1 MSQPSPQFNTPNLG
15 NFGPDP
21 LGPPAPHHH
30 PSNSQTPSASLP
42 QSPNPSEHQQTQ
54 AASVDPE
61 LVDKTKNQIRILVD
75 EIQNLARTNLTV
87 DEFMDGFT
95 PRIANA
101 LASAGAAIWLVN
113 PESANLALKHYVNVP
128 PVLKLTEQTAAI
140 EHLRLLKK
148 TLDTQQAVLV
158 PPASGAY
165 GDRPTGNPT
174 DHLLI
179 LQPLKID
186 RTTVG
191 LIEIFQR
198 PGAGLTTQ
206 RGYLKFVSQMG
217 DIANEF
223 LSNQKIR
230 SYAIERAM
238 WNRRE
243 EFIGII
249 HQSLDTQEVAYAIAN
264 EGRRLLEC
272 DRVSVA
278 IGHDRQYQVEAVSG
292 LDTIER
298 RATQVKQLS
307 QLASLVI
314 QTNEPLWYSG
324 TSDHLPPQLREPLHE
339 YVDRSHTK
347 MLAILPLFH
356 EPLQLSDPASSGKK
370 PIPVGALIIEQLS
383 DSRINPELKKNIE
396 TIALHCQSALANAT
410 QHHQIFLLPV
420 WKMIGQFVSL
430 FRSGRRTKALAISGM
445 VAVLLIFLT
454 CFPWTFGL
462 GANGSLIPAEQHEVF
477 AKINGTMETIFV
489 SDDGDTLVQLGQPLA
504 QMKNSDLELAID
516 QINGQIAIQEAER
529 TSNLQLQNR
538 NDLSQ
543 FELVEVNNNIT
554 LATKTIEYLRR
565 ELEIRLEER
574 RLLTVTSP
582 ATGRVVN
589 WNAKQ
594 NLMHRPV
601 TRGQNLMTIV
611 NPNTQW
617 LIELE
622 MPERR
627 LGHLTEAMRI
637 SEQPLKVTFALL
649 SNPGTEYTGVVL
661 DIDEKLDVHSD
672 EGNTALVRVQFP
684 NEAIDP
690 QLLRA
695 ETRVNAK
702 VICGKRSTGF
712 VIFHEMIETVQSKIM
727 FLF

>member
-1 MSQPSPQFNTPNLG
+1 MSQSSPQSNTPHLG
-15 NFGPDP
+15 NFIADP
-21 LGPPAPHHH
+21 LGPPAPHHQ
-30 PSNSQTPSASLP
+30 PSIPQTPSASPP
-42 QSPNPSEHQQTQ
+42 QQPPGDDQQKQTGG
-54 AASVDPE
+54 VHPG
-61 LVDKTKNQIRILVD
+61 LVNQTKNQIRILVD
-75 EIQNLARTNLTV
+75 EIRQLAHANSTV

-95 PRIANA
+95 PRITTA
-101 LASAGAAIWLVN
+101 LASVGAAIWLIDS
-113 PESANLALKHYVNVP
+113 ESGTLALKYFVNVP
-128 PVLKLTEQTAAI
+128 PVLRLNDQAAAI
-140 EHLRLLKK
+140 EHQRLLKK
-148 TLDTQQAVLV
+148 TLDTQQASLV
-158 PPASGAY
+158 QPASGGY
-165 GDRPTGNPT
+165 GDKPTGNPT

-179 LQPLKID
+179 LQPLTID
-186 RTTVG
+186 KTAVG
-191 LIEIFQR
+191 LVEIFQR

-217 DIANEF
+217 DIASEF

-230 SYAIERAM
+230 SYSIERAM

-243 EFIGII
+243 QFIGII
-249 HQSLDTQEVAYAIAN
+249 HQSLNTQEVAYAIAN
-264 EGRRLLEC
+264 EGRRFLEC

-278 IGHDRQYQVEAVSG
+278 TGHERQCRVDAVSG
-292 LDTIER
+292 LDTVER

-307 QLASLVI
+307 QLASLVM
-314 QTNEPLWYSG
+314 QTSEPLWYSG
-324 TSDHLPPQLREPLHE
+324 SSDNLPPQIREPLHE

-347 MLAILPLFH
+347 MLAILPLFRENNH
-356 EPLQLSDPASSGKK
+356 PSDSALPEKK
-370 PIPVGALIIEQLS
+370 PIAVGALIVEQLS
-383 DSRINPELKKNIE
+383 DSRIAPKLKNNIE
-396 TIALHCQSALANAT
+396 TIAIHCQSALSNAT
-410 QHHQIFLLPV
+410 EHHQIFLLPA

-430 FRSGRRTKALAISGM
+430 FQSGRRTKTISIISM
-445 VAVLLIFLT
+445 MAVLLIFLT
-454 CFPWTFGL
+454 CFPCTFGL
-462 GANGSLIPAEQHEVF
+462 GAKGSLIPTEQHEVF

-489 SDDGDTLVQLGQPLA
+489 SDDGDTLVQQGQPLA
-504 QMKNSDLELAID
+504 QMQNSDLELAID

-529 TSNLQLQNR
+529 NSNLQLQNR

-543 FELVEVNNNIT
+543 FESVEVNNNIA

-565 ELEIRLEER
+565 ELEIRMEEQQ
-574 RLLTVTSP
+574 LLTVTSP

-611 NPNTQW
+611 NPNTEW
-617 LIELE
+617 IVELE

-627 LGHLTEAMRI
+627 LGHLAKAMRD
-637 SEQPLKVTFALL
+637 SEQPLQVTFALL

-702 VICGKRSTGF
+702 VICGTRATGF

>member
-1 MSQPSPQFNTPNLG
+1 MSQSSPQSNTPHLG
-15 NFGPDP
+15 NFIADP
-21 LGPPAPHHH
+21 LGPPAPHHQ
-30 PSNSQTPSASLP
+30 PSIPQTPSASPP
-42 QSPNPSEHQQTQ
+42 QQPPGDDQQKQTGG
-54 AASVDPE
+54 VHPG
-61 LVDKTKNQIRILVD
+61 LVNQTKNQIRILVD
-75 EIQNLARTNLTV
+75 EIRQLAHANSTV

-95 PRIANA
+95 PRITTA
-101 LASAGAAIWLVN
+101 LASVGAAIWLIDS
-113 PESANLALKHYVNVP
+113 ESGTLALKYYVNVP
-128 PVLKLTEQTAAI
+128 PVLRLNDQAAAI
-140 EHLRLLKK
+140 EHQRLLKK
-148 TLDTQQAVLV
+148 TLDTQQASLV
-158 PPASGAY
+158 QPASGGY
-165 GDRPTGNPT
+165 GDKPTGNPT

-179 LQPLKID
+179 LQPLTID
-186 RTTVG
+186 KTAVG

-206 RGYLKFVSQMG
+206 RGYVKFVSQMG
-217 DIANEF
+217 DIASEF

-230 SYAIERAM
+230 SYSIERAM

-243 EFIGII
+243 QFIGII
-249 HQSLDTQEVAYAIAN
+249 HQSLNTQDVAYAIAN
-264 EGRRLLEC
+264 EGRRFLEC

-278 IGHDRQYQVEAVSG
+278 TGHDRQCRVDAVSG
-292 LDTIER
+292 LDTVER

-307 QLASLVI
+307 QLASLVM
-314 QTNEPLWYSG
+314 QTSEPLWYSG
-324 TSDHLPPQLREPLHE
+324 SSANLPPKIREPLHE

-347 MLAILPLFH
+347 MLAILPLFRENNH
-356 EPLQLSDPASSGKK
+356 PSELALPEKK
-370 PIPVGALIIEQLS
+370 PIAVGALIVEQLS
-383 DSRINPELKKNIE
+383 DSRIAPELKNNIE
-396 TIALHCQSALANAT
+396 TIAIHCQSALSNAT
-410 QHHQIFLLPV
+410 EHHQIFLLPA

-430 FRSGRRTKALAISGM
+430 FQSGRRAQTIFIIGM
-445 VAVLLIFLT
+445 MAVLLIFLT
-454 CFPWTFGL
+454 CFPCTFGL
-462 GANGSLIPAEQHEVF
+462 GAKGSLIPTEQHEVF

-489 SDDGDTLVQLGQPLA
+489 SDDGDTLVQQGQPLA
-504 QMKNSDLELAID
+504 QMQNSDLELAID

-529 TSNLQLQNR
+529 NSNLQLQNR

-543 FELVEVNNNIT
+543 FESVEVNNNIA

-565 ELEIRLEER
+565 ELEIRMEER
-574 RLLTVTSP
+574 QLLTVTSP

-611 NPNTQW
+611 NPNTEW
-617 LIELE
+617 IVELE

-627 LGHLTEAMRI
+627 LGHLAKAMRD
-637 SEQPLKVTFALL
+637 SEQPLQVTFALL

-684 NEAIDP
+684 NEAIDS

-702 VICGKRSTGF
+702 VICGTRATGF

>member
-1 MSQPSPQFNTPNLG
+1 MSQPSHQFNTPDPS
-15 NFGPDP
+15 NFIADP
-21 LGPPAPHHH
+21 LGPPAPHHQ
-30 PSNSQTPSASLP
+30 PPNPQTPATAPP
-42 QSPNPSEHQQTQ
+42 QQPNSSENQQKQMGT
-54 AASVDPE
+54 VDPG
-61 LVDKTKNQIRILVD
+61 LVNQTKNQIRILVD
-75 EIQNLARTNLTV
+75 EIHKLAQTNSTV
-87 DEFMDGFT
+87 DEFLEGFT
-95 PRIANA
+95 PRVANA
-101 LASAGAAIWLVN
+101 LASVGAAIWLSDA
-113 PESANLALKHYVNVP
+113 ESAPLRLKHYINVP
-128 PVLKLTEQTAAI
+128 PELRRADQTAAI
-140 EHLRLLKK
+140 QHQRLLQK
-148 TLDTQQAVLV
+148 TRDSQQAVLV
-158 PPASGAY
+158 PPASGAS
-165 GDRPTGNPT
+165 GENPTGNPT

-179 LQPLKID
+179 LQPLRID
-186 RTTVG
+186 KTTVG

-230 SYAIERAM
+230 SYAAERAM

-243 EFIGII
+243 QFIGII
-249 HQSLDTQEVAYAIAN
+249 HQSLDTQDVAYAIAN
-264 EGRRLLEC
+264 EGRRFLDC

-278 IGHDRQYQVEAVSG
+278 IGRDRQCRVNAVSG

-314 QTNEPLWYSG
+314 RTHEPLWYSG
-324 TSDHLPPQLREPLHE
+324 TSDSLPPQIREPLHE

-347 MLAILPLFH
+347 MLAILPLFC
-356 EPLQLSDPASSGKK
+356 ERSQPSDPALPKKK
-370 PIPVGALIIEQLS
+370 PVPVGALIVEQLS
-383 DSRINPELKKNIE
+383 DSRIASELKHNIE
-396 TIALHCQSALANAT
+396 TIAPHCQSALTNAT
-410 QHHQIFLLPV
+410 EHHQIFLLPA
-420 WKMIGQFVSL
+420 WKMIGQFLSL
-430 FRSGRRTKALAISGM
+430 FQSGRRTKAISIVG
-445 VAVLLIFLT
+445 VTAVLLIFLT
-454 CFPWTFGL
+454 YFPCTFGL
-462 GANGSLIPAEQHEVF
+462 GAKGSLIPAEQHEVF

-489 SDDGDTLVQLGQPLA
+489 SDDGDSMVQQGQPLA
-504 QMKNSDLELAID
+504 QMQNSDLELAID

-529 TSNLQLQNR
+529 SSNLQLQNR

-543 FELVEVNNNIT
+543 FELVEVNNNIA
-554 LATKTIEYLRR
+554 LATKTIEYLQR
-565 ELEIRLEER
+565 ELEIRLEEQQ
-574 RLLTVTSP
+574 LLTVKSP

-611 NPNTQW
+611 NPNTEW

-627 LGHLTEAMRI
+627 LGHLTEAMRDNQ
-637 SEQPLKVTFALL
+637 QPLKVTFALL

-672 EGNTALVRVQFP
+672 EGNTAIVRVQFP

-690 QLLRA
+690 QLLRS

-702 VICGKRSTGF
+702 VICGTRATGF
-712 VIFHEMIETVQSKIM
+712 VIFHEMIETVQSKWM

>member
-1 MSQPSPQFNTPNLG
+1 MSQSSPQSNTPHLG
-15 NFGPDP
+15 NFIADP
-21 LGPPAPHHH
+21 LGPPAPHHQ
-30 PSNSQTPSASLP
+30 PSIPQTPSASPP
-42 QSPNPSEHQQTQ
+42 QQPPGDDQQKQTGG
-54 AASVDPE
+54 VHPG
-61 LVDKTKNQIRILVD
+61 LVNQTKNQIRILVD
-75 EIQNLARTNLTV
+75 EIRQLAHANSTV

-95 PRIANA
+95 PRITTA
-101 LASAGAAIWLVN
+101 LASVGAAIWLIDS
-113 PESANLALKHYVNVP
+113 ESGSLALKYFVNVP
-128 PVLKLTEQTAAI
+128 PVLRLNDQAAAI
-140 EHLRLLKK
+140 EHQRLLKK
-148 TLDTQQAVLV
+148 TLDTQQASLV
-158 PPASGAY
+158 QPASGGY
-165 GDRPTGNPT
+165 GDKPTGNPT

-179 LQPLKID
+179 LQPLTID
-186 RTTVG
+186 KTAVG
-191 LIEIFQR
+191 LVEIFQR

-217 DIANEF
+217 DIASEF

-230 SYAIERAM
+230 SYSVERAM

-243 EFIGII
+243 QFIGII
-249 HQSLDTQEVAYAIAN
+249 HQSLNTQEVAYAIAN
-264 EGRRLLEC
+264 EGRRFLEC

-278 IGHDRQYQVEAVSG
+278 TGHERQCRVDAVSG
-292 LDTIER
+292 LDTVER

-307 QLASLVI
+307 QLASLVM
-314 QTNEPLWYSG
+314 QTSEPLWYSG
-324 TSDHLPPQLREPLHE
+324 SSDNLPPQIREPLHE

-347 MLAILPLFH
+347 MLAILPLFRENNH
-356 EPLQLSDPASSGKK
+356 PSDSALPEKK
-370 PIPVGALIIEQLS
+370 PIAVGALIVEQLS
-383 DSRINPELKKNIE
+383 DSRIAPELKNNIE
-396 TIALHCQSALANAT
+396 TIAIHCQSALSNAT
-410 QHHQIFLLPV
+410 EHHQIFLLPA

-430 FRSGRRTKALAISGM
+430 FQSGRRTKTISIISM
-445 VAVLLIFLT
+445 MAVLLIFLT
-454 CFPWTFGL
+454 CFPCTFGL
-462 GANGSLIPAEQHEVF
+462 GAKGSLIPTEQHEVF

-489 SDDGDTLVQLGQPLA
+489 SDDGDTLVQQGQPLA
-504 QMKNSDLELAID
+504 QMQNSDLELAID

-529 TSNLQLQNR
+529 NSNLQLQNR

-543 FELVEVNNNIT
+543 FESVEVNNNIA

-565 ELEIRLEER
+565 ELEIRMEEQQ
-574 RLLTVTSP
+574 LLTVTSP

-611 NPNTQW
+611 NPNTEW
-617 LIELE
+617 IVELE

-627 LGHLTEAMRI
+627 LGHLAKAMRD
-637 SEQPLKVTFALL
+637 SEQPLQVTFALL

-702 VICGKRSTGF
+702 VICGTRATGF

>member
-15 NFGPDP
+15 NFGADP

-42 QSPNPSEHQQTQ
+42 QSPTPSEHQQTQ

-101 LASAGAAIWLVN
+101 LASAGAAIWLVD

-695 ETRVNAK
+695 ETRVSAK

>member
-15 NFGPDP
+15 NFGADP

-101 LASAGAAIWLVN
+101 LASAGAAIWLVD

-324 TSDHLPPQLREPLHE
+324 ISDHLPPQLREPLHE

-383 DSRINPELKKNIE
+383 DSRINPGLKKNIE

>member
-1 MSQPSPQFNTPNLG
+1 MSQSSPQSNTPHLG
-15 NFGPDP
+15 NFIADP
-21 LGPPAPHHH
+21 LGPPAPHHQ
-30 PSNSQTPSASLP
+30 PSIPQTPSAS
-42 QSPNPSEHQQTQ
+42 PSQQPSGDDQQKQTGG
-54 AASVDPE
+54 VHPG
-61 LVDKTKNQIRILVD
+61 LVNQTKNQIRILVD
-75 EIQNLARTNLTV
+75 EIRQLAHANSTV

-95 PRIANA
+95 PRITTA
-101 LASAGAAIWLVN
+101 LASVGAAIWLIDS
-113 PESANLALKHYVNVP
+113 ESGTLALKYYVNVP
-128 PVLKLTEQTAAI
+128 PVLRLNDQAAAI
-140 EHLRLLKK
+140 EHQRLLKK
-148 TLDTQQAVLV
+148 TLDTQQASLV
-158 PPASGAY
+158 QPASGGY
-165 GDRPTGNPT
+165 GDKPTGNPT

-179 LQPLKID
+179 LQPLTID
-186 RTTVG
+186 KTAVG
-191 LIEIFQR
+191 LVEIFQR

-217 DIANEF
+217 DIASEF

-230 SYAIERAM
+230 SYSVERAM

-243 EFIGII
+243 QFIGII
-249 HQSLDTQEVAYAIAN
+249 HQSLNTQEVAYAIAN
-264 EGRRLLEC
+264 EGRRFLEC

-278 IGHDRQYQVEAVSG
+278 TGHDRQCRVDAVSG
-292 LDTIER
+292 LDTVER

-307 QLASLVI
+307 QLASLVM
-314 QTNEPLWYSG
+314 QTSEPLWYSG
-324 TSDHLPPQLREPLHE
+324 SSDNLPPQIREPLHE

-347 MLAILPLFH
+347 MLAILPLFRENNH
-356 EPLQLSDPASSGKK
+356 PSDSALPEKK
-370 PIPVGALIIEQLS
+370 PIAVGALIVEQLS
-383 DSRINPELKKNIE
+383 DSRIAPKLKNNIE
-396 TIALHCQSALANAT
+396 TIAIHCQSALSNAT
-410 QHHQIFLLPV
+410 EHHQIFLLPA

-430 FRSGRRTKALAISGM
+430 FQSGRRTKTISIIGM
-445 VAVLLIFLT
+445 MAVLLIFLT
-454 CFPWTFGL
+454 CFPCTFGL
-462 GANGSLIPAEQHEVF
+462 GAKGSLIPTEQHEVF

-489 SDDGDTLVQLGQPLA
+489 SDDGDTLVQQGQPLA
-504 QMKNSDLELAID
+504 QMQNSDLELAID

-529 TSNLQLQNR
+529 NSNLQLQNR

-543 FELVEVNNNIT
+543 FESVEVNNNIA

-565 ELEIRLEER
+565 ELEIRMEEQQ
-574 RLLTVTSP
+574 LLTVTSP

-611 NPNTQW
+611 NPNTEW
-617 LIELE
+617 IVELE

-627 LGHLTEAMRI
+627 LGHLSKAMRD
-637 SEQPLKVTFALL
+637 SEQPLQVTFALL

-702 VICGKRSTGF
+702 VICGTRATGF

>member
-1 MSQPSPQFNTPNLG
+1 MSQSSPQSNTPHLG
-15 NFGPDP
+15 NFIADP
-21 LGPPAPHHH
+21 LGPPAPHHQ
-30 PSNSQTPSASLP
+30 PSIPQTPSASPP
-42 QSPNPSEHQQTQ
+42 QQPSGDDQQKQTGG
-54 AASVDPE
+54 VHPG
-61 LVDKTKNQIRILVD
+61 LVNQTKNQIRILVD
-75 EIQNLARTNLTV
+75 EIRQLAHANSTV

-95 PRIANA
+95 PRITTA
-101 LASAGAAIWLVN
+101 LASVGAAIWLIDS
-113 PESANLALKHYVNVP
+113 ESGTLALKYYVNVP
-128 PVLKLTEQTAAI
+128 PVLRLNDQAAAI
-140 EHLRLLKK
+140 EHQRLLKK
-148 TLDTQQAVLV
+148 TLDTQQASLV
-158 PPASGAY
+158 QPASGGY
-165 GDRPTGNPT
+165 GDKPTGNPT

-179 LQPLKID
+179 LQPLTID
-186 RTTVG
+186 KTAVG
-191 LIEIFQR
+191 LVEIFQR

-217 DIANEF
+217 DIASEF

-230 SYAIERAM
+230 SYSVERAM

-243 EFIGII
+243 QFIGII
-249 HQSLDTQEVAYAIAN
+249 HQSLNTQEVAYAIAN
-264 EGRRLLEC
+264 EGRRFLEC

-278 IGHDRQYQVEAVSG
+278 TGHDRQCRVDAVSG
-292 LDTIER
+292 LDTVER

-307 QLASLVI
+307 QLASLVM
-314 QTNEPLWYSG
+314 QTSEPLWYSG
-324 TSDHLPPQLREPLHE
+324 SSDNLPPQIREPLHE

-347 MLAILPLFH
+347 MLAILPLFRENNH
-356 EPLQLSDPASSGKK
+356 PSDSALPEKK
-370 PIPVGALIIEQLS
+370 PIAVGALIVEQLS
-383 DSRINPELKKNIE
+383 DSRIAPKLKNNIE
-396 TIALHCQSALANAT
+396 TIAIHCQSALSNAT
-410 QHHQIFLLPV
+410 EHHQIFLLPA

-430 FRSGRRTKALAISGM
+430 FQSGRRTKTISIIGM
-445 VAVLLIFLT
+445 MAVLLIFLT
-454 CFPWTFGL
+454 CFPCTFGL
-462 GANGSLIPAEQHEVF
+462 GAKGSLIPTEQHEVF

-489 SDDGDTLVQLGQPLA
+489 SDDGDTLVQQGQPLA
-504 QMKNSDLELAID
+504 QMQNSDLELAID

-529 TSNLQLQNR
+529 NSNLQLQNR

-543 FELVEVNNNIT
+543 FESVEVNNNIA

-565 ELEIRLEER
+565 ELEIRMEEQQ
-574 RLLTVTSP
+574 LLTVTSP

-611 NPNTQW
+611 NPNTEW
-617 LIELE
+617 IVELE

-627 LGHLTEAMRI
+627 LGHLSKAMRD
-637 SEQPLKVTFALL
+637 SEQPLQVTFALL

-702 VICGKRSTGF
+702 VICGTRATGF

>member
-15 NFGPDP
+15 NFGADP

-101 LASAGAAIWLVN
+101 LASAGAAIWLVD

-148 TLDTQQAVLV
+148 TLDTQQSVLV

-324 TSDHLPPQLREPLHE
+324 ISDHLPPQLREPLHE

-383 DSRINPELKKNIE
+383 DSRINPGLKKNIE

>member
-1 MSQPSPQFNTPNLG
+1 
-15 NFGPDP
+15 
-21 LGPPAPHHH
+21 
-30 PSNSQTPSASLP
+30 
-42 QSPNPSEHQQTQ
+42 
-54 AASVDPE
+54 
-61 LVDKTKNQIRILVD
+61 
-75 EIQNLARTNLTV
+75 
-87 DEFMDGFT
+87 
-95 PRIANA
+95 
-101 LASAGAAIWLVN
+101 
-113 PESANLALKHYVNVP
+113 
-128 PVLKLTEQTAAI
+128 
-140 EHLRLLKK
+140 
-148 TLDTQQAVLV
+148 
-158 PPASGAY
+158 
-165 GDRPTGNPT
+165 
-174 DHLLI
+174 
-179 LQPLKID
+179 
-186 RTTVG
+186 
-191 LIEIFQR
+191 
-198 PGAGLTTQ
+198 
-206 RGYLKFVSQMG
+206 
-217 DIANEF
+217 
-223 LSNQKIR
+223 
-230 SYAIERAM
+230 
-238 WNRRE
+238 
-243 EFIGII
+243 
-249 HQSLDTQEVAYAIAN
+249 
-264 EGRRLLEC
+264 
-272 DRVSVA
+272 
-278 IGHDRQYQVEAVSG
+278 
-292 LDTIER
+292 
-298 RATQVKQLS
+298 
-307 QLASLVI
+307 
-314 QTNEPLWYSG
+314 
-324 TSDHLPPQLREPLHE
+324 
-339 YVDRSHTK
+339 

-684 NEAIDP
+684 NEAIDR

-695 ETRVNAK
+695 ETRVSAK

-712 VIFHEMIETVQSKIM
+712 VIFHEMIETAIHHFADP
-727 FLF
+727 FLDPQFSRFARKLAHRRIESAVDVIRA

>member
-1 MSQPSPQFNTPNLG
+1 MSQSSPQSNTPHLG
-15 NFGPDP
+15 NFIADP
-21 LGPPAPHHH
+21 LGPPAPHHQ
-30 PSNSQTPSASLP
+30 PSIPQTPSASPP
-42 QSPNPSEHQQTQ
+42 QQPPGDDQQKQTGG
-54 AASVDPE
+54 VHPG
-61 LVDKTKNQIRILVD
+61 LVNQTKNQIRILVD
-75 EIQNLARTNLTV
+75 EIRQLAHANSTV

-95 PRIANA
+95 PRITTA
-101 LASAGAAIWLVN
+101 LASVGAAIWLIDS
-113 PESANLALKHYVNVP
+113 ESGTLALKYFVNVP
-128 PVLKLTEQTAAI
+128 PVLRLNDQAAAI
-140 EHLRLLKK
+140 EHQRLLKK
-148 TLDTQQAVLV
+148 TLDTQQASLV
-158 PPASGAY
+158 QPASGGY
-165 GDRPTGNPT
+165 GDKPTGNPT

-179 LQPLKID
+179 LQPLTID
-186 RTTVG
+186 KTAVG
-191 LIEIFQR
+191 LVEIFQR

-217 DIANEF
+217 DIASEF

-230 SYAIERAM
+230 SYSVERAM

-243 EFIGII
+243 QFIGII
-249 HQSLDTQEVAYAIAN
+249 HQSLNTQEVAYAIAN
-264 EGRRLLEC
+264 EGRRFLEC

-278 IGHDRQYQVEAVSG
+278 TGHERQCRVDAVSG
-292 LDTIER
+292 LDTVER

-307 QLASLVI
+307 QLASLVM
-314 QTNEPLWYSG
+314 QTSEPLWYSG
-324 TSDHLPPQLREPLHE
+324 SSDNLPPQIREPLHE

-347 MLAILPLFH
+347 MLAIIPLFRENNH
-356 EPLQLSDPASSGKK
+356 PSDSALPEKK
-370 PIPVGALIIEQLS
+370 PIAVGALIVEQLS
-383 DSRINPELKKNIE
+383 DSRIAPKLKNNIE
-396 TIALHCQSALANAT
+396 TIAIHCQSALSNAT
-410 QHHQIFLLPV
+410 EHHQIFLLPA

-430 FRSGRRTKALAISGM
+430 FQSGRRTKTISIISM
-445 VAVLLIFLT
+445 MAVLLIFLT
-454 CFPWTFGL
+454 CFPCTFGL
-462 GANGSLIPAEQHEVF
+462 GAKGSLIPTEQHEVF

-489 SDDGDTLVQLGQPLA
+489 SDDGDTLVQQGQPLA
-504 QMKNSDLELAID
+504 QMQNSDLELAID

-529 TSNLQLQNR
+529 NSNLQLQNR

-543 FELVEVNNNIT
+543 FESVEVNNNIA

-565 ELEIRLEER
+565 ELEIRMEEQQ
-574 RLLTVTSP
+574 LLTVTSP

-611 NPNTQW
+611 NPNTEW
-617 LIELE
+617 IVELE

-627 LGHLTEAMRI
+627 LGHLAKAMRD
-637 SEQPLKVTFALL
+637 SEQPLQVTFALL

-672 EGNTALVRVQFP
+672 EGNTSLVRVQFP

-702 VICGKRSTGF
+702 VICGTRATGF

>member
-1 MSQPSPQFNTPNLG
+1 MSQSSPQSNTPHLG
-15 NFGPDP
+15 NFIADP
-21 LGPPAPHHH
+21 LGPPAPHHQ
-30 PSNSQTPSASLP
+30 PSIPQTPSASPP
-42 QSPNPSEHQQTQ
+42 QQPPGDDQQKQTGG
-54 AASVDPE
+54 VHPG
-61 LVDKTKNQIRILVD
+61 LVNQTKNQIRILVD
-75 EIQNLARTNLTV
+75 EIRQLAHANSTV

-95 PRIANA
+95 PRITTA
-101 LASAGAAIWLVN
+101 LASVGAAIWLIDS
-113 PESANLALKHYVNVP
+113 ESGSLALKYFVNVP
-128 PVLKLTEQTAAI
+128 PVLRLNDQAAAI
-140 EHLRLLKK
+140 EHQRLLKK
-148 TLDTQQAVLV
+148 TLDTQQASLV
-158 PPASGAY
+158 QPASGGY
-165 GDRPTGNPT
+165 GDKPTGNPT

-179 LQPLKID
+179 LQPLTID
-186 RTTVG
+186 KTAVG
-191 LIEIFQR
+191 LVEIFQR

-217 DIANEF
+217 DIASEF

-230 SYAIERAM
+230 SYSVERAM

-243 EFIGII
+243 QFIGII
-249 HQSLDTQEVAYAIAN
+249 HQSLNTQEVAYAIAN
-264 EGRRLLEC
+264 EGRRFLEC

-278 IGHDRQYQVEAVSG
+278 TGHERQCRVDAVSG
-292 LDTIER
+292 LDTVER

-307 QLASLVI
+307 QLASLVM
-314 QTNEPLWYSG
+314 QTSEPLWYSG
-324 TSDHLPPQLREPLHE
+324 SSDNLPPQIREPLHE

-347 MLAILPLFH
+347 MLAILPLFRENNH
-356 EPLQLSDPASSGKK
+356 PSDSALPEKK
-370 PIPVGALIIEQLS
+370 PIAVGALIVEQLS
-383 DSRINPELKKNIE
+383 DSRIAPKLKNNIE
-396 TIALHCQSALANAT
+396 TIAIHCQSALSNAT
-410 QHHQIFLLPV
+410 EHHQIFLLPA

-430 FRSGRRTKALAISGM
+430 FQSGRRTKTISIISM
-445 VAVLLIFLT
+445 MAVLLIFLT
-454 CFPWTFGL
+454 CFPCTFGL
-462 GANGSLIPAEQHEVF
+462 GAKGSLIPTEQHEVF

-489 SDDGDTLVQLGQPLA
+489 SDDGDTLVQQGQPLA
-504 QMKNSDLELAID
+504 QMQNSDLELAID

-529 TSNLQLQNR
+529 NSNLQLQNR

-543 FELVEVNNNIT
+543 FESVEVNNNIA

-565 ELEIRLEER
+565 ELEIRMEEQQ
-574 RLLTVTSP
+574 LLTVTSP

-611 NPNTQW
+611 NPNTEW
-617 LIELE
+617 IVELE

-627 LGHLTEAMRI
+627 LGHLAKAMRD
-637 SEQPLKVTFALL
+637 SEQPLQVTFALL

-702 VICGKRSTGF
+702 VICGTRATGF

>member
-15 NFGPDP
+15 NFGADP

-101 LASAGAAIWLVN
+101 LASAGAAIWLVD

-148 TLDTQQAVLV
+148 TLDTQQSVLV

-383 DSRINPELKKNIE
+383 DSRINPGLKKNIE

-420 WKMIGQFVSL
+420 WRMIGQFVSL

-695 ETRVNAK
+695 ETRVSAK

>member
-15 NFGPDP
+15 NFSADP
-21 LGPPAPHHH
+21 LGPPAPHHQ
-30 PSNSQTPSASLP
+30 PANSHTPSASLH
-42 QSPNPSEHQQTQ
+42 QSPNSSEPQQPL
-54 AASVDPE
+54 AGSVDPK
-61 LVDKTKNQIRILVD
+61 LVDKTKNQIRILVE
-75 EIQNLARTNLTV
+75 EIRNLTQTNSTV

-101 LASAGAAIWLVN
+101 LASVGAAIWLVD

-128 PVLKLTEQTAAI
+128 PVLKLTGQTAAI

-165 GDRPTGNPT
+165 GDHPTGNPT

-230 SYAIERAM
+230 SYGIERAM

-243 EFIGII
+243 QFIGII

-264 EGRRLLEC
+264 EGRRFLEC
-272 DRVSVA
+272 DRFSVA
-278 IGHDRQYQVEAVSG
+278 IGNDRQCQVEAVSG

-298 RATQVKQLS
+298 RATQIKQLS

-314 QTNEPLWYSG
+314 QTKEPLWYSG
-324 TSDHLPPQLREPLHE
+324 SSDNVPPPLRESLHK

-347 MLAILPLFH
+347 MLTILPLFY
-356 EPLQLSDPASSGKK
+356 EQLPPSDPTSFGKK

-383 DSRINPELKKNIE
+383 DSRINPELKNNIE
-396 TIALHCQSALANAT
+396 TITLHCQSALANAT

-430 FRSGRRTKALAISGM
+430 FQSSRRTKALAISGM
-445 VAVLLIFLT
+445 VAVILIFLT

-462 GANGSLIPAEQHEVF
+462 GAKGSLIPAEQHEVF

-489 SDDGDTLVQLGQPLA
+489 SDDGDTLVQQGQPLA

-543 FELVEVNNNIT
+543 FELVEVNNSIA
-554 LATKTIEYLRR
+554 LATKTIEYLQR

-611 NPNTQW
+611 NPNTEW

-690 QLLRA
+690 RLLRA

-702 VICGKRSTGF
+702 VICGKRATGF
-712 VIFHEMIETVQSKIM
+712 VIFHEMIETVQSNIM

>member
-15 NFGPDP
+15 NFGADP

-101 LASAGAAIWLVN
+101 LASAGAAIWLVD

>member
-101 LASAGAAIWLVN
+101 LASAGAAIWLFD

-217 DIANEF
+217 DIASEF

-314 QTNEPLWYSG
+314 QTSEPLWYSG

-383 DSRINPELKKNIE
+383 DSRINPGLKKNIE

>member
-1 MSQPSPQFNTPNLG
+1 MSQSSPQSNTPHLG
-15 NFGPDP
+15 NFIADP
-21 LGPPAPHHH
+21 LGPPAPHHQ
-30 PSNSQTPSASLP
+30 PSIPQTPSASPP
-42 QSPNPSEHQQTQ
+42 QQPSGDDQQKQTGG
-54 AASVDPE
+54 VHPG
-61 LVDKTKNQIRILVD
+61 LVNQTKNQIRILVD
-75 EIQNLARTNLTV
+75 EIRQLAHANSTV

-95 PRIANA
+95 PRITTA
-101 LASAGAAIWLVN
+101 LASVGAAIWLIDS
-113 PESANLALKHYVNVP
+113 ESGTLALKYYVNVP
-128 PVLKLTEQTAAI
+128 PVLRLNDQAAAL
-140 EHLRLLKK
+140 EHQRLLKK
-148 TLDTQQAVLV
+148 TLDTQQASLV
-158 PPASGAY
+158 QPASGGY
-165 GDRPTGNPT
+165 GDKPTGNPT

-179 LQPLKID
+179 LQPLTID
-186 RTTVG
+186 KTAVG
-191 LIEIFQR
+191 LVEIFQR

-217 DIANEF
+217 DIASEF

-230 SYAIERAM
+230 SYSVERAM

-243 EFIGII
+243 QFIGII
-249 HQSLDTQEVAYAIAN
+249 HQSLNTQEVAYAIAN
-264 EGRRLLEC
+264 EGRRFLEC

-278 IGHDRQYQVEAVSG
+278 TGHDRQCRVDAVSG
-292 LDTIER
+292 LDTVER

-307 QLASLVI
+307 QLASLVM
-314 QTNEPLWYSG
+314 QTSEPLWYSG
-324 TSDHLPPQLREPLHE
+324 SSDNLPPQIREPLHE

-347 MLAILPLFH
+347 MLAILPLFRENNH
-356 EPLQLSDPASSGKK
+356 PSDSALPEKK
-370 PIPVGALIIEQLS
+370 PIAVGALIVEQLS
-383 DSRINPELKKNIE
+383 DSRIAPKLKNNIE
-396 TIALHCQSALANAT
+396 TIAIHCQSALSNAT
-410 QHHQIFLLPV
+410 EHHQIFLLPA

-430 FRSGRRTKALAISGM
+430 FQSGRRTKTISIIGM
-445 VAVLLIFLT
+445 MAVLLIFLT
-454 CFPWTFGL
+454 CFPCTFGL
-462 GANGSLIPAEQHEVF
+462 GAKGSLIPTEQHEVF

-489 SDDGDTLVQLGQPLA
+489 SDDGDTLVQQGQPLA
-504 QMKNSDLELAID
+504 QMQNSDLELAID

-529 TSNLQLQNR
+529 NSNLQLQNR

-543 FELVEVNNNIT
+543 FESVEVNNNIA

-565 ELEIRLEER
+565 ELEIRMEEQQ
-574 RLLTVTSP
+574 LLTVTSP

-611 NPNTQW
+611 NPNTEW
-617 LIELE
+617 IVELE

-627 LGHLTEAMRI
+627 LGHLSKAMRD
-637 SEQPLKVTFALL
+637 SEQPLQVTFALL

-702 VICGKRSTGF
+702 VICGTRATGF

>member
-15 NFGPDP
+15 NFGADP

>member
-15 NFGPDP
+15 NFGADP

-101 LASAGAAIWLVN
+101 LASAGAAIWLVD

-661 DIDEKLDVHSD
+661 DIDETTRRS
-672 EGNTALVRVQFP
+672 
-684 NEAIDP
+684 
-690 QLLRA
+690 LR
-695 ETRVNAK
+695 
-702 VICGKRSTGF
+702 
-712 VIFHEMIETVQSKIM
+712 
-727 FLF
+727 

>member
-1 MSQPSPQFNTPNLG
+1 
-15 NFGPDP
+15 
-21 LGPPAPHHH
+21 
-30 PSNSQTPSASLP
+30 
-42 QSPNPSEHQQTQ
+42 
-54 AASVDPE
+54 
-61 LVDKTKNQIRILVD
+61 
-75 EIQNLARTNLTV
+75 
-87 DEFMDGFT
+87 MDGFT

-101 LASAGAAIWLVN
+101 LASAGAAIWLVD

-324 TSDHLPPQLREPLHE
+324 ISDHLPPQLREPLHE

-383 DSRINPELKKNIE
+383 DSRINPGLKKNIE

>member
-15 NFGPDP
+15 NFGADP

-101 LASAGAAIWLVN
+101 LASAGAAIWLVD

-148 TLDTQQAVLV
+148 TLDTQQSVLV

-324 TSDHLPPQLREPLHE
+324 ISDHLPPQLREPLHE

>member
-1 MSQPSPQFNTPNLG
+1 MSQPSPQSNTPHFG
-15 NFGPDP
+15 NFIADP
-21 LGPPAPHHH
+21 LGPPAPHHQ
-30 PSNSQTPSASLP
+30 PSIPQTPSASPP
-42 QSPNPSEHQQTQ
+42 QQPPGDDQQKQTGG
-54 AASVDPE
+54 VHPE
-61 LVDKTKNQIRILVD
+61 LVNQTKNQIRILVD
-75 EIQNLARTNLTV
+75 EIRQLAHANSTV

-95 PRIANA
+95 PRITTA
-101 LASAGAAIWLVN
+101 LASLGAAIWLIDS
-113 PESANLALKHYVNVP
+113 ESGTLALKYYVNVP
-128 PVLKLTEQTAAI
+128 PVLRLNDQAAAI
-140 EHLRLLKK
+140 EHQRLLKK
-148 TLDTQQAVLV
+148 TLDTQQASLV
-158 PPASGAY
+158 QPASGGY
-165 GDRPTGNPT
+165 GDKPTGNPT

-179 LQPLKID
+179 LQPLTID
-186 RTTVG
+186 KTAVG

-206 RGYLKFVSQMG
+206 RGYVKFVSQMG
-217 DIANEF
+217 DIASEF

-230 SYAIERAM
+230 SYSIERAM

-243 EFIGII
+243 QFIGII
-249 HQSLDTQEVAYAIAN
+249 HQSLNTQDVAYAIAN
-264 EGRRLLEC
+264 EGRRFLEC

-278 IGHDRQYQVEAVSG
+278 TGHDRQCRVDAVSG
-292 LDTIER
+292 LDTVER

-307 QLASLVI
+307 QLASLVM
-314 QTNEPLWYSG
+314 QTSEPLWYSG
-324 TSDHLPPQLREPLHE
+324 SSANLPPKIREPLHE

-347 MLAILPLFH
+347 MLAILPLFRENNH
-356 EPLQLSDPASSGKK
+356 PSELALPEKK
-370 PIPVGALIIEQLS
+370 PIAVGALIVEQLS
-383 DSRINPELKKNIE
+383 DSRIAPELKNNIE
-396 TIALHCQSALANAT
+396 TIAIHCQSALSNAT
-410 QHHQIFLLPV
+410 EHHQIFLLPA

-430 FRSGRRTKALAISGM
+430 FQSGRRAQTIFIIGM
-445 VAVLLIFLT
+445 MAVLLIFLT
-454 CFPWTFGL
+454 CFPCTFGL
-462 GANGSLIPAEQHEVF
+462 GAKGSLIPTEQHEVF

-489 SDDGDTLVQLGQPLA
+489 SDDGDTLVQQGQPLA
-504 QMKNSDLELAID
+504 QMQNSDLELAID

-529 TSNLQLQNR
+529 NSNLQLQNR

-543 FELVEVNNNIT
+543 FESVEVNNNIA

-565 ELEIRLEER
+565 ELEIRMEER
-574 RLLTVTSP
+574 QLLTVTSP

-611 NPNTQW
+611 NPNTEW
-617 LIELE
+617 IVELE

-627 LGHLTEAMRI
+627 LGHLAKAMRD
-637 SEQPLKVTFALL
+637 SEQPLQVTFALL

-684 NEAIDP
+684 NEAIDS

-702 VICGKRSTGF
+702 VICGTRATGF

>member
-1 MSQPSPQFNTPNLG
+1 MSQPSPQSNTPHFG
-15 NFGPDP
+15 NFIADP
-21 LGPPAPHHH
+21 LGPPAPHHQ
-30 PSNSQTPSASLP
+30 PSIPQTPSASPP
-42 QSPNPSEHQQTQ
+42 QQPPGDDQQKQTGG
-54 AASVDPE
+54 VHPE
-61 LVDKTKNQIRILVD
+61 LVNQTKNQIRILVD
-75 EIQNLARTNLTV
+75 EIRQLAHANSTV

-95 PRIANA
+95 PRITTA
-101 LASAGAAIWLVN
+101 LASVGAAIWLIDS
-113 PESANLALKHYVNVP
+113 ESGTLALKYYVNVP
-128 PVLKLTEQTAAI
+128 PVLRLNDQAAAI
-140 EHLRLLKK
+140 EHQRLLKK
-148 TLDTQQAVLV
+148 TLDTQQASLV
-158 PPASGAY
+158 QPASGGY
-165 GDRPTGNPT
+165 GDKPTGNPT

-179 LQPLKID
+179 LQPLTID
-186 RTTVG
+186 KTAVG

-206 RGYLKFVSQMG
+206 RGYVKFVSQMG
-217 DIANEF
+217 DIASEF

-230 SYAIERAM
+230 SYSIERAM

-243 EFIGII
+243 QFIGII
-249 HQSLDTQEVAYAIAN
+249 HQSLNTQDVAYAIAN
-264 EGRRLLEC
+264 EGRRFLEC

-278 IGHDRQYQVEAVSG
+278 TGHDRQCRVDAVSG
-292 LDTIER
+292 LDTVER

-307 QLASLVI
+307 QLASLVM
-314 QTNEPLWYSG
+314 QTSEPLWYSG
-324 TSDHLPPQLREPLHE
+324 SSANLPPKIREPLHE

-347 MLAILPLFH
+347 MLAILPLFRENNH
-356 EPLQLSDPASSGKK
+356 PSELALPEKK
-370 PIPVGALIIEQLS
+370 PIAVGALIVEQLS
-383 DSRINPELKKNIE
+383 DSRIAPELKNNIE
-396 TIALHCQSALANAT
+396 TIAIHCQSALSNAT
-410 QHHQIFLLPV
+410 EHHQIFLLPA

-430 FRSGRRTKALAISGM
+430 FQSGRRAQTIFIIGM
-445 VAVLLIFLT
+445 MAVLLIFLT
-454 CFPWTFGL
+454 CFPCTFGL
-462 GANGSLIPAEQHEVF
+462 GAKGSLIPTEQHEVF

-489 SDDGDTLVQLGQPLA
+489 SDDGDTLVQQGQPLA
-504 QMKNSDLELAID
+504 QMQNSDLELAID

-529 TSNLQLQNR
+529 NSNLQLQNR

-543 FELVEVNNNIT
+543 FESVEVNNNIA

-565 ELEIRLEER
+565 ELEIRMEER
-574 RLLTVTSP
+574 QLLTVTSP

-611 NPNTQW
+611 NPNTEW
-617 LIELE
+617 IVELE

-627 LGHLTEAMRI
+627 LGHLAKAMRD
-637 SEQPLKVTFALL
+637 SEQPLQVTFALL

-684 NEAIDP
+684 NEAIDS

-702 VICGKRSTGF
+702 VICGTRATGF

>member
-1 MSQPSPQFNTPNLG
+1 MSQPSPQSNTPHLG
-15 NFGPDP
+15 NFIADP
-21 LGPPAPHHH
+21 LGPPTPHHQTSI
-30 PSNSQTPSASLP
+30 PQTPPASPP
-42 QSPNPSEHQQTQ
+42 QQLSGDDQQKQTGG
-54 AASVDPE
+54 VHPE
-61 LVDKTKNQIRILVD
+61 LVNQTKNQIRILVD
-75 EIQNLARTNLTV
+75 EIRQLAHANSTV

-95 PRIANA
+95 PRITTA
-101 LASAGAAIWLVN
+101 LASVGAAIWLIDS
-113 PESANLALKHYVNVP
+113 ESGTLALKYYVNVP
-128 PVLKLTEQTAAI
+128 PVLRLKDQAAAI
-140 EHLRLLKK
+140 EHQRLLKK
-148 TLDTQQAVLV
+148 TLDTQQASLV
-158 PPASGAY
+158 QPASGGY
-165 GDRPTGNPT
+165 GDKPTGNPT

-179 LQPLKID
+179 LQPLTID
-186 RTTVG
+186 KTAVG

-206 RGYLKFVSQMG
+206 RGYVKFVSQMG
-217 DIANEF
+217 DIASEF

-230 SYAIERAM
+230 SYSIERAM

-243 EFIGII
+243 QFIGII
-249 HQSLDTQEVAYAIAN
+249 HQSLNTQDVAYAIAN
-264 EGRRLLEC
+264 EGRRFLEC

-278 IGHDRQYQVEAVSG
+278 TGHDRQCRVDAVSG
-292 LDTIER
+292 LDTVER

-307 QLASLVI
+307 QLASLVM
-314 QTNEPLWYSG
+314 QTSEPLWYSG
-324 TSDHLPPQLREPLHE
+324 SSANLPPKIREPLHE

-347 MLAILPLFH
+347 MLAILPLFRENNH
-356 EPLQLSDPASSGKK
+356 PSELALPEKK
-370 PIPVGALIIEQLS
+370 PIAVGALIVEQLS
-383 DSRINPELKKNIE
+383 DSRIAPELKNNIE
-396 TIALHCQSALANAT
+396 TIAIHCQSALSNAT
-410 QHHQIFLLPV
+410 EHHQIFLLPA

-430 FRSGRRTKALAISGM
+430 FQSGRRAQTIFIIGM
-445 VAVLLIFLT
+445 MAVLLIFLT
-454 CFPWTFGL
+454 CFPCTFGL
-462 GANGSLIPAEQHEVF
+462 GAKGSLIPTEQHEVF

-489 SDDGDTLVQLGQPLA
+489 SDDGDTLVQQGQPLA
-504 QMKNSDLELAID
+504 QMQNSDLELAID

-529 TSNLQLQNR
+529 NSNLQLQNR

-543 FELVEVNNNIT
+543 FESVEVNNNIA

-565 ELEIRLEER
+565 ELEIRMEER
-574 RLLTVTSP
+574 QLLTVTSP

-611 NPNTQW
+611 NPNTEW
-617 LIELE
+617 IVELE

-627 LGHLTEAMRI
+627 LGHLAKAMRD
-637 SEQPLKVTFALL
+637 SEQPLQVTFALL

-684 NEAIDP
+684 NEAIDS

-702 VICGKRSTGF
+702 VICGTRATGF

>member
-101 LASAGAAIWLVN
+101 LASAGAAIWLVD

-217 DIANEF
+217 DIASEF

-278 IGHDRQYQVEAVSG
+278 VGHDRQYQVEAVSG

-314 QTNEPLWYSG
+314 QTSEPLWYSG

-383 DSRINPELKKNIE
+383 DSRINPGLKKNIE

-695 ETRVNAK
+695 ETRVSAK

>member
-1 MSQPSPQFNTPNLG
+1 MSQSSPQSNTPHLG
-15 NFGPDP
+15 NFIADP
-21 LGPPAPHHH
+21 LGPPAPHHQ
-30 PSNSQTPSASLP
+30 PSIPQTPSASPP
-42 QSPNPSEHQQTQ
+42 QQPPGDDQQKQTGG
-54 AASVDPE
+54 VHPG
-61 LVDKTKNQIRILVD
+61 LVNQTKNQIRILVD
-75 EIQNLARTNLTV
+75 EIRQLAHANSTV

-95 PRIANA
+95 PRITTA
-101 LASAGAAIWLVN
+101 LASVGAAIWLIDS
-113 PESANLALKHYVNVP
+113 ESGTLALKYFVNVP
-128 PVLKLTEQTAAI
+128 PVLRLNDQAAAI
-140 EHLRLLKK
+140 EHQRLLKK
-148 TLDTQQAVLV
+148 TLDTQQASLV
-158 PPASGAY
+158 QPASGGY
-165 GDRPTGNPT
+165 GDKPTGNPT

-179 LQPLKID
+179 LQPLTID
-186 RTTVG
+186 KTAVG
-191 LIEIFQR
+191 LVEIFQR

-217 DIANEF
+217 DIASEF

-230 SYAIERAM
+230 SYSVERAM

-243 EFIGII
+243 QFIGII
-249 HQSLDTQEVAYAIAN
+249 HQSLNTQEVAYAIAN
-264 EGRRLLEC
+264 EGRRFLEC

-278 IGHDRQYQVEAVSG
+278 TGHERQCRVDAVSG
-292 LDTIER
+292 LDTVER

-307 QLASLVI
+307 QLASLVM
-314 QTNEPLWYSG
+314 QTSEPLWYSG
-324 TSDHLPPQLREPLHE
+324 SSDNLPPQIREPLHE

-347 MLAILPLFH
+347 MLAILPLFRENNH
-356 EPLQLSDPASSGKK
+356 PSDSALPEKK
-370 PIPVGALIIEQLS
+370 PIAVGALIVEQLS
-383 DSRINPELKKNIE
+383 DSRIAPKLKNNIE
-396 TIALHCQSALANAT
+396 TIAIHCQSALSNAT
-410 QHHQIFLLPV
+410 EHHQIFLLPA

-430 FRSGRRTKALAISGM
+430 FQSGRRTKTISIISM
-445 VAVLLIFLT
+445 MAVLLIFLT
-454 CFPWTFGL
+454 CFPCTFGL
-462 GANGSLIPAEQHEVF
+462 GAKGSLIPTEQHEVF

-489 SDDGDTLVQLGQPLA
+489 SDDGDTLVQQGQPLA
-504 QMKNSDLELAID
+504 QMQNSDLELAID

-529 TSNLQLQNR
+529 NSNLQLQNR

-543 FELVEVNNNIT
+543 FESVEVNNNIA

-565 ELEIRLEER
+565 ELEIRMEEQQ
-574 RLLTVTSP
+574 LLTVTSP

-611 NPNTQW
+611 NPNTEW
-617 LIELE
+617 IVELE

-627 LGHLTEAMRI
+627 LGHLAKAMRD
-637 SEQPLKVTFALL
+637 SEQPLQVTFALL

-702 VICGKRSTGF
+702 VICGTRATGF

>member
-15 NFGPDP
+15 NFGADP

-101 LASAGAAIWLVN
+101 LASAGAAIWLVD

-148 TLDTQQAVLV
+148 TLDTQQSVLV

-383 DSRINPELKKNIE
+383 DSRINPGLKKNIE

-489 SDDGDTLVQLGQPLA
+489 YDDGDTLVQLGQPLA

>member
-15 NFGPDP
+15 NFGADP

-42 QSPNPSEHQQTQ
+42 QSPTPSEHQQTQ

-101 LASAGAAIWLVN
+101 LASAGAAIWLVD

-661 DIDEKLDVHSD
+661 DIDEQLDVHSD

>member
-15 NFGPDP
+15 NFGADP

-101 LASAGAAIWLVN
+101 LASAGAAIWLVD

-695 ETRVNAK
+695 ETRVSAK

>member
-1 MSQPSPQFNTPNLG
+1 
-15 NFGPDP
+15 
-21 LGPPAPHHH
+21 
-30 PSNSQTPSASLP
+30 
-42 QSPNPSEHQQTQ
+42 
-54 AASVDPE
+54 
-61 LVDKTKNQIRILVD
+61 
-75 EIQNLARTNLTV
+75 
-87 DEFMDGFT
+87 
-95 PRIANA
+95 
-101 LASAGAAIWLVN
+101 
-113 PESANLALKHYVNVP
+113 
-128 PVLKLTEQTAAI
+128 
-140 EHLRLLKK
+140 
-148 TLDTQQAVLV
+148 
-158 PPASGAY
+158 
-165 GDRPTGNPT
+165 
-174 DHLLI
+174 
-179 LQPLKID
+179 
-186 RTTVG
+186 
-191 LIEIFQR
+191 
-198 PGAGLTTQ
+198 
-206 RGYLKFVSQMG
+206 MG

-462 GANGSLIPAEQHEVF
+462 GANDSLIPAEQHEVF

-504 QMKNSDLELAID
+504 QMKNSDLK
-516 QINGQIAIQEAER
+516 
-529 TSNLQLQNR
+529 S
-538 NDLSQ
+538 
-543 FELVEVNNNIT
+543 
-554 LATKTIEYLRR
+554 
-565 ELEIRLEER
+565 
-574 RLLTVTSP
+574 
-582 ATGRVVN
+582 
-589 WNAKQ
+589 
-594 NLMHRPV
+594 
-601 TRGQNLMTIV
+601 
-611 NPNTQW
+611 
-617 LIELE
+617 
-622 MPERR
+622 
-627 LGHLTEAMRI
+627 
-637 SEQPLKVTFALL
+637 
-649 SNPGTEYTGVVL
+649 
-661 DIDEKLDVHSD
+661 
-672 EGNTALVRVQFP
+672 
-684 NEAIDP
+684 
-690 QLLRA
+690 
-695 ETRVNAK
+695 
-702 VICGKRSTGF
+702 
-712 VIFHEMIETVQSKIM
+712 SKI
-727 FLF
+727 LDCY

>member
-1 MSQPSPQFNTPNLG
+1 MSQPSPQSNTPHLG
-15 NFGPDP
+15 NFIADP
-21 LGPPAPHHH
+21 LGPPAPHHQ
-30 PSNSQTPSASLP
+30 PSIPQTPSASPP
-42 QSPNPSEHQQTQ
+42 QQPPGDDQQKQTGG
-54 AASVDPE
+54 VHPE
-61 LVDKTKNQIRILVD
+61 LVNQTKNQIRILVD
-75 EIQNLARTNLTV
+75 EIRQLAHANSTV

-95 PRIANA
+95 PRITTA
-101 LASAGAAIWLVN
+101 LASVGAAIWLIDS
-113 PESANLALKHYVNVP
+113 ESGTLALKYYVNVP
-128 PVLKLTEQTAAI
+128 PVLRLNDQAAAI
-140 EHLRLLKK
+140 EHQRLLKK
-148 TLDTQQAVLV
+148 TLDTQQASLV
-158 PPASGAY
+158 QPASGGY
-165 GDRPTGNPT
+165 GDKPTGNPT

-179 LQPLKID
+179 LQPLTID
-186 RTTVG
+186 KTAVG

-206 RGYLKFVSQMG
+206 RGYVKFVSQMG
-217 DIANEF
+217 DIASEF

-230 SYAIERAM
+230 SYSVERAM

-243 EFIGII
+243 QFIGII
-249 HQSLDTQEVAYAIAN
+249 HQSLNTQDVAYAIAN
-264 EGRRLLEC
+264 EGRRFLEC

-278 IGHDRQYQVEAVSG
+278 TGHDRQCRVDAVSG
-292 LDTIER
+292 LDTVER

-307 QLASLVI
+307 QLASLVM
-314 QTNEPLWYSG
+314 QTSEPLWYSG
-324 TSDHLPPQLREPLHE
+324 SSANLPPKIREPLHE

-347 MLAILPLFH
+347 MLAILPLFRENNH
-356 EPLQLSDPASSGKK
+356 PSELALPEKK
-370 PIPVGALIIEQLS
+370 PIAVGALIVEQLS
-383 DSRINPELKKNIE
+383 DSRIAPELKNNIE
-396 TIALHCQSALANAT
+396 TIAIHCQSALSNAT
-410 QHHQIFLLPV
+410 EHHQIFLLPA

-430 FRSGRRTKALAISGM
+430 FQSGRRAQTIFIIGM
-445 VAVLLIFLT
+445 MAVLLIFLT
-454 CFPWTFGL
+454 CFPCTFGL
-462 GANGSLIPAEQHEVF
+462 GAKGSLIPTEQHEVF

-489 SDDGDTLVQLGQPLA
+489 SDDGDTLVQQGQPLA
-504 QMKNSDLELAID
+504 QMQNSDLELAID

-529 TSNLQLQNR
+529 NSNLQLQNR

-543 FELVEVNNNIT
+543 FESVEVNNNIA

-565 ELEIRLEER
+565 ELEIRMEEQQ
-574 RLLTVTSP
+574 LLTVTSP

-611 NPNTQW
+611 NPNTEW
-617 LIELE
+617 IVELE

-627 LGHLTEAMRI
+627 LGHLAKAMRD
-637 SEQPLKVTFALL
+637 SEQPLQVTFALL

-702 VICGKRSTGF
+702 VICGTRATGF